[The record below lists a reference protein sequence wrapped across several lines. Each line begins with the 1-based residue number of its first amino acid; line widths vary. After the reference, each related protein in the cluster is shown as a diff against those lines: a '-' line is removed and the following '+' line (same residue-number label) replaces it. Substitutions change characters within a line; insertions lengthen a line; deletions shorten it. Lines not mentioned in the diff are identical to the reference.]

1 MDHLTIC
8 STISLT
14 KMLLNNWC
22 NVTFSMEFPAASRWH
37 EIILSNRNDHGT
49 WPDQLP
55 SWITRQVLY
64 LSPITERHCL
74 VPQVST
80 FMMIGVTLLVWR
92 WDQWGSSPCQNSQNL
107 DQFLLRDLQLY
118 HAPYGL
124 DRNGPILAN
133 SDEFNIPGVKK
144 HNTQSSRF
152 LRI

>member
-8 STISLT
+8 STTSLT

-22 NVTFSMEFPAASRWH
+22 NVTFSMELLQA
-37 EIILSNRNDHGT
+37 HGMRSSCRIAT
-49 WPDQLP
+49 IMGHDQTSFHP
-55 SWITRQVLY
+55 RQVLY